1 MTFIRRAALG
11 TTLAIGLAMAGPAE
25 AATFTLIGG
34 TAGTIQTSATTP
46 NDFIGTYFPGPQI
59 GGFFGSQ
66 ISFDSSLATAVLF
79 EFFGAEAGY
88 HNEFNLGS
96 SELFDHPGGTVM
108 ASGLGAPL
116 ATFLATLAGSGSGML
131 PISFDVN
138 LNGTSIAVLNGSN
151 PNDIGG
157 AAIGPDF
164 FASCNPF
171 GSTAGAGGTTC
182 NALYLFLDD
191 GRGSDV
197 DHDDF
202 LVRVTAITPL
212 SAPEPATLGL
222 LGAGLLFVARSLRRK
237 A

>member
-1 MTFIRRAALG
+1 MTCIRRAALG

-25 AATFTLIGG
+25 AAPFTLIGG
-34 TAGTIQTSATTP
+34 TAGTIPTSATTP
-46 NDFIGTYFPGPQI
+46 NDFISTYFPGPQI

-66 ISFDSSLATAVLF
+66 ISFDFPLATAVLF

-116 ATFLATLAGSGSGML
+116 ATFLTTLAGSGML

-138 LNGTSIAVLNGSN
+138 VNGTPATVLNGTN
-151 PNDIGG
+151 PNDFGG
-157 AAIGPDF
+157 AALGPNF

-182 NALYLFLDD
+182 DALYLFLDD
-191 GRGSDV
+191 GGGGSDN

-202 LVRVTAITPL
+202 LVRVTAITPT

-222 LGAGLLFVARSLRRK
+222 LGAGLLFLARSLRRK
-237 A
+237 V